1 MSAHSPSIVLNES
14 EVEFVAIRAQGA
26 GGQNVNKVSNAIHL
40 RFDIGA
46 SSLPAEIKVRLL
58 QLRDQRISRDGI
70 VVIKAQAHRSLER
83 NRIDALTRLRELI
96 ARAAFVPLVRRPT
109 KPSRC
114 AKRKRVDSKVR
125 RGLVKVLRGRVD
137 SQ

>member
-1 MSAHSPSIVLNES
+1 MNAPNPPIVLNES

-40 RFDIGA
+40 RFNIGA
-46 SSLPAEIKVRLL
+46 SSLPEEIKARLL
-58 QLRDQRISRDGI
+58 QLRDQRISAEGV

-96 ARAAFVPLVRRPT
+96 ARAAFVPLIRRPT
-109 KPSRC
+109 RPTRSSQK
-114 AKRKRVDSKVR
+114 KRLESKVR
-125 RGLVKVLRGRVD
+125 RGAVKVLRGRVGD
-137 SQ
+137 Q